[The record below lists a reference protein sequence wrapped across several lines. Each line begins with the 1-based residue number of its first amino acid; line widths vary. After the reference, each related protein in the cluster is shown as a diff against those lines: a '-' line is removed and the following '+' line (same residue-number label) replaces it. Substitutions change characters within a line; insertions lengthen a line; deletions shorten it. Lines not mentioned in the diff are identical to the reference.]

1 MNIKYEDL
9 RVLILFCL
17 NRVDFNKFKELDARN
32 FEDNYYITLFQEFTG
47 NPLNYIV
54 TRGESQLLENI
65 TKEIIKTDYK
75 G

>member
-1 MNIKYEDL
+1 MNINYEDL
-9 RVLILFCL
+9 RVLTLYCL
-17 NRVDFNKFKELDARN
+17 NRVDFDKFKELDDRN

-54 TRGESQLLENI
+54 TRGEKQLLENI